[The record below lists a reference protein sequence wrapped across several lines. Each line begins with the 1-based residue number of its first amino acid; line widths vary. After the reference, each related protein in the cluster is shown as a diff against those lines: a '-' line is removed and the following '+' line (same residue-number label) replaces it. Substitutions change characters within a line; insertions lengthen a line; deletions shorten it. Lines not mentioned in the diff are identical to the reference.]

1 MRKIVIGVMG
11 AGEGAR
17 DSDRD
22 LAFELG
28 KLIATKGWVLLTGGR
43 KVGVMEAAGAGAK
56 SVGGLTLGILP
67 GRDSEGVSEWIDLAI
82 FTDLGN
88 ARNNINVLSS
98 DVVIACGMGIGTTS
112 EIALGLK
119 NGKKVILLNH
129 SSDSQAFF
137 LELAKENITIADSPQ
152 GAIESIEIF
161 LQQQK

>member
-56 SVGGLTLGILP
+56 SVGGLT
-67 GRDSEGVSEWIDLAI
+67 
-82 FTDLGN
+82 
-88 ARNNINVLSS
+88 
-98 DVVIACGMGIGTTS
+98 
-112 EIALGLK
+112 
-119 NGKKVILLNH
+119 
-129 SSDSQAFF
+129 
-137 LELAKENITIADSPQ
+137 
-152 GAIESIEIF
+152 
-161 LQQQK
+161 